1 MLKRAAQIF
10 LTLIL
15 AISGTSLAV
24 SPAYA
29 FDVICPIEVGDGSC
43 GGGSDPGGGAGG
55 GYTTYTLQGAIENQG
70 YETSGYGKRVKI
82 RGYSRFADSSNNRV
96 DADYINVR
104 CYAYDMLGGYTTGYD
119 SENNGALVDI
129 KFASNYVYGVAG
141 GGYRTITVTC
151 SHYAEKNGVQY
162 NATSNTQIDIP

>member
-1 MLKRAAQIF
+1 M
-10 LTLIL
+10 
-15 AISGTSLAV
+15 SLAA
-24 SPAYA
+24 SPAHA

-43 GGGSDPGGGAGG
+43 GGSGDTGGGNG

-119 SENNGALVDI
+119 AENDGALVDI